1 MKNVLLMGNPNVGKS
16 AIFSRLTGAHA
27 VISNYPG
34 TSVEF
39 TQGNLKHE
47 DEEST
52 VIDVPGTYTLKPTCK
67 AEEVAVNM
75 IQDGDVLLNIVDA
88 TNLERNLNL
97 TLQLI
102 EKKVPMVVV
111 LNMWDET
118 HHKGIHIDVSKLSDM
133 LGVPVVTACGL
144 TGEGIHDLVHHLK
157 QARISTLTAQ
167 SDDARWQCVGDI
179 VNAAQQLTHRHHT
192 FLESLEDISIKPW
205 WGMLVALVVLSLS
218 FFFIRMVGEGLIA
231 WVFEPFFQTI
241 WFPLLAKLGVTL
253 NPQGFLHHILIGR
266 LVDGV
271 IDPYASFGVLTTG
284 LYIPFAMILPYI
296 VSFYLVLGLLEDWGY
311 LPRLATLMDTV
322 MHRLGLHGY
331 AIIPM
336 LLGMGCNV
344 PGILATRILEER
356 REKFIACAL
365 TSIAI
370 PCLAQTAM
378 IVALL
383 GRRGG
388 QYVLLVFL
396 ILFFVWLILGRMLHR
411 FTKGASPELII
422 EIPPYRIPQL
432 RAVFKKLFMRVKAFV
447 IEAVPYMLGGVLF
460 VGVLSYFNAT
470 EGLNRM
476 LAPLFKHA
484 WGLPAES
491 VPAFLIGF
499 LKKDIAVG
507 MLAPLL
513 LTTKQLL
520 IGCTVLALYFPCMAT
535 FFVLIREL
543 GIRDMLKIMALMI
556 GISVIVGGCLN
567 LWLPNF

>member
-1 MKNVLLMGNPNVGKS
+1 MKKVLLMGNPNVGKS
-16 AIFSRLTGAHA
+16 VIFSRLTGAHA

-39 TQGNLKHE
+39 TQGYIKHE
-47 DEEST
+47 TEEGL
-52 VIDVPGTYTLKPTCK
+52 VIDVPGTYTLQPTCK

-75 IQDGDVLLNIVDA
+75 LHDGDILLNIVDA

-102 EKKVPMVVV
+102 EKKIPMIVV
-111 LNMWDET
+111 LNMWDEAA
-118 HHKGIHIDVSKLSDM
+118 HKGIKIDVSM
-133 LGVPVVTACGL
+133 IEEILGVPVVPVCGL
-144 TGEGIHDLVHHLK
+144 SGEGIHDLVHCLK
-157 QARISTLTAQ
+157 RAGVSTLSAK
-167 SDDARWQCVGDI
+167 SEDERWQRVGEI
-179 VNAAQQLTHRHHT
+179 VNRVQQLTHRHHT
-192 FLESLEDISIKPW
+192 FLETLEDISIKPW
-205 WGMLVALVVLSLS
+205 SGAVVAIFVLALS
-218 FFFIRMVGEGLIA
+218 FAFIRMLGEGLIA
-231 WVFEPFFQTI
+231 WVFEPFFETI
-241 WFPLLAKLGVTL
+241 WFPLMTRLGAVFD
-253 NPQGFLHHILIGR
+253 PQGFVHHILIGN

-271 IDPYASFGVLTTG
+271 INPYVSFGVLTTG
-284 LYIPFAMILPYI
+284 LFIPFAIVLPYI

-388 QYVLLVFL
+388 SYVLLVFL
-396 ILFFVWLILGRMLHR
+396 VLFFVWLILGRMLHR

-432 RAVFKKLFMRVKAFV
+432 RAVLKKLFMRVRAFV
-447 IEAVPYMLGGVLF
+447 VEAVPFMLGGVVF
-460 VGVLSYFNAT
+460 VSTLGYFNAT
-470 EGLNRM
+470 EGLNRV
-476 LAPLFKHA
+476 LSPLFENV
-484 WGLPAES
+484 WGLPAET
-491 VPAFLIGF
+491 VPAFLIGL

-507 MLAPLL
+507 MLAPLS
-513 LTTKQLL
+513 LTTKQLV

-535 FFVLIREL
+535 FFVLMREL
-543 GIRDMLKIMALMI
+543 GIKDMFKIMILMI
-556 GISVIVGGCLN
+556 GISIIVGGGLN

>member
-1 MKNVLLMGNPNVGKS
+1 MKRVLLMGNPNVGKS

-39 TQGNLKHE
+39 TQGGLKHE
-47 DEEST
+47 GEESI

-67 AEEVAVNM
+67 AEEVAIDM
-75 IQDGDVLLNIVDA
+75 IRDGDILLNIVDA

-102 EKKVPMVVV
+102 EKKIPMIVV

-118 HHKGIHIDVSKLSDM
+118 HHKGILIDVSKLEVI
-133 LGVPVVTACGL
+133 LGVPVVTVCGL
-144 TGEGIHDLVHHLK
+144 SGEGIHNLVHHLD
-157 QARISTLTAQ
+157 QAKISTLATQ
-167 SDDARWQCVGDI
+167 SDATRWQCVGDI
-179 VNAAQQLTHRHHT
+179 VNTVQQLTPRHHT
-192 FLESLEDISIKPW
+192 FLETLEDISIKPW
-205 WGMLVALVVLSLS
+205 TGAILAVFVLFLS
-218 FFFIRMVGEGLIA
+218 FIIIRVFGESLIT
-231 WVFEPFFQTI
+231 WVFEPFFDII
-241 WFPLLAKLGVTL
+241 WFPLMARIGTTL
-253 NPQGFLHHILIGR
+253 NPQGFLHHVLIGR
-266 LVDGV
+266 LMDGA
-271 IDPYASFGVLTTG
+271 IDPYVSFGILTTG

-296 VSFYLVLGLLEDWGY
+296 ISFYLVLGLLEDWGY

-336 LLGMGCNV
+336 LLGLGCNV

-356 REKFIACAL
+356 REKFIAAAL

-370 PCLAQTAM
+370 PCIAQTAM

-383 GRRGG
+383 GKRGG
-388 QYVLLVFL
+388 QYVLFVFL
-396 ILFFVWLILGRMLHR
+396 FLFLVWLILGRILHR
-411 FTKGASPELII
+411 FTKGVSPELII
-422 EIPPYRIPQL
+422 EIPPYRVPQL
-432 RAVFKKLFMRVKAFV
+432 RAVFKKLSMRVRSFV
-447 IEAVPYMLGGVLF
+447 IEAIPYMLSGILF
-460 VGVLSYFNAT
+460 VSVLGYFNAT

-476 LAPLFKHA
+476 LAPLFKHV

-507 MLAPLL
+507 MLAPLS

-543 GIRDMLKIMALMI
+543 GIKDMFKIMVLMI
-556 GISVIVGGCLN
+556 SISLVVGGCLN
-567 LWLPNF
+567 LMLPNF